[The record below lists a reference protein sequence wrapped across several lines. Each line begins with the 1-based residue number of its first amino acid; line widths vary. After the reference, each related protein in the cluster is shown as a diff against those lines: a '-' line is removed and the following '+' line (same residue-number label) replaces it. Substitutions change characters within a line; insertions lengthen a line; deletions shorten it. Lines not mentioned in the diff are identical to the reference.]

1 MFTNSIISK
10 STTRLT
16 QLSRQLS
23 TTTMAP
29 TSTKN
34 SIKHFDYLVIGGGS
48 GGVASARRAAKY
60 GAKVLLIESNF
71 KKFGGTCVNVGC
83 VPKKVMW
90 YTADLAHK
98 KHDLYAYG
106 LDKEP

>member
-48 GGVASARRAAKY
+48 GGVA
-60 GAKVLLIESNF
+60 LPEELPNM
-71 KKFGGTCVNVGC
+71 
-83 VPKKVMW
+83 VPK
-90 YTADLAHK
+90 Y
-98 KHDLYAYG
+98 Y
-106 LDKEP
+106 